1 MKMNISSTE
10 THQRQHRYRYQQKE
24 LERLTVEK
32 VAEDLGLDLSNK
44 SLKVESRI
52 ISNSNSINPTTYE
65 CEVSITE
72 ILDCKD

>member
-10 THQRQHRYRYQQKE
+10 THKRQHRYRYQQKE
-24 LERLTVEK
+24 LECLAVEK
-32 VAEDLGLDLSNK
+32 VAEELGLDLSNN

-52 ISNSNSINPTTYE
+52 IPNSNGINPTTYE